1 MDKRRRH
8 IILLLGA
15 MFMVLFAISYFT
27 DDGDYSWREDYR
39 ADNRGPF
46 GTDVLRRLLRDYAQP
61 ADFILLED
69 AWDLSE
75 GMEAGRPANYVFVG
89 QLQFMD
95 SIAVA
100 ELFDFVGAGNRAF
113 IISRTLDRSI
123 ANRLFFPDCQGDGF
137 WEGYPYFSDTAVVAE
152 VNPAGGAAVV
162 ATDYSKPYRWSWEQ
176 SYDWDYLDE
185 QRCCAAQGITVLGSL
200 AERRTNFV
208 AASYGDGWFYLHT
221 SPVLFTNS
229 ALLEEA
235 HLPYVEA
242 VFSHATAGPIYWD
255 EYSKK
260 PVTPA
265 DSARSREAAS
275 DLNPLAYILQQ
286 PALAWAWYLLL
297 SMAVLY
303 LLFRSKRRQRMI
315 PVLEKNRN
323 TSLDF
328 LKTIG
333 HLYFIQQDH
342 RKIALHKSR
351 FLLHFIRERYGLL
364 IQEPDEHFIEQ
375 LSAKSQISQAEVAA
389 LLRLYQNIQT
399 SSFVSEQ
406 TLGTF
411 YQKIEA
417 FYNHCK

>member
-1 MDKRRRH
+1 MDKRRRN
-8 IILLLGA
+8 ISLLLGG
-15 MFMVLFAISYFT
+15 MLLLFAISYFR
-27 DDGDYSWREDYR
+27 DDGNYSWREDYR

-46 GTDVLRRLLRDYAQP
+46 GTDVLRRLLQDYAQP
-61 ADFILLED
+61 ADFILLKD

-75 GMEAGRPANYVFVG
+75 GMEDSRSANYVFVG
-89 QLQFMD
+89 QGQFMD
-95 SIAVA
+95 STAVA
-100 ELFDFVGAGNRAF
+100 ELFDFVEGGNRAF
-113 IISRTLDRSI
+113 LISRTLDERI
-123 ANRLFFPDCQGDGF
+123 ANRLFFPDCQGYGF
-137 WEGYPYFSDTAVVAE
+137 WEAYPYFLDTAVVAE
-152 VNPAGGAAVV
+152 VNPADGAAVV
-162 ATDYSKPYRWSWEQ
+162 ATDYLKPYRWSGEQ

-185 QRCCAAQGITVLGSL
+185 QHGSAAQGITVLGTL
-200 AERRTNFV
+200 AERHTNFV

-221 SPVLFTNS
+221 TPILFTNA

-255 EYSKK
+255 EYSKE
-260 PVTPA
+260 PATPA
-265 DSARSREAAS
+265 DSGQSRETGS
-275 DLNPLAYILQQ
+275 DLSPLTYILQQ

-297 SMAVLY
+297 LMGVLY
-303 LLFRSKRRQRMI
+303 LLFRSKRRQRMM

-351 FLLHFIRERYGLL
+351 FLLHFVRDRYGLL
-364 IQEPDEHFIEQ
+364 IQEPDEYLIEQ
-375 LSAKSQISQAEVAA
+375 LSAKSQISQAEVTA

-406 TLGTF
+406 TLVTF
-411 YQKIEA
+411 YRKIEA